1 MINKVVIFFLLF
13 VSFDGLTS
21 CNHQKKL
28 HKMEAVEVQD
38 ISPLMG
44 ETFYRVY
51 YFDDLVIYQSQYRFD
66 SSVKQLSTDSS
77 TNKVSSHI
85 SSISSQWRNQ
95 FFIFHK
101 DSSYGFSFDPYRGS
115 ENNLRLRV
123 DSTIMFIKGTNRF
136 DSFLTVKPD
145 SIIWNANKS
154 ELKEVF
160 LLSRKN
166 NIPEGRIGLY
176 YSKNLNHLK
185 ESFNPKVDNAKRM
198 KLFKVEAIFNDSY
211 DENGKLVWP
220 SMVDR
225 TEMKEIK
232 TNISE
237 QLREYIN
244 NYKEIIKKS
253 QQ

>member
-1 MINKVVIFFLLF
+1 
-13 VSFDGLTS
+13 
-21 CNHQKKL
+21 
-28 HKMEAVEVQD
+28 MEAVEVRD

-77 TNKVSSHI
+77 TNLVSSHI
-85 SSISSQWRNQ
+85 TSISSQWRNQ

-101 DSSYGFSFDPYRGS
+101 DSSYGFSFDPYRGR
-115 ENNLRLRV
+115 ENKLRLRV

-160 LLSRKN
+160 LVTQKKGM
-166 NIPEGRIGLY
+166 PAGRIGLY

-185 ESFNPKVDNAKRM
+185 ASFNATVDSAKRM

-220 SMVDR
+220 SMIDR